1 MDINMLP
8 PVNFEDTQT
17 AFAAKSNWQ
26 LRKSYQLFK
35 LFSSETLVSLGA
47 RLTPLALKFHLPI
60 SPFIKHTVY
69 EQFCGGETLKECEV
83 TIEQLGN
90 SNIKTILDYGIEGKA
105 TEQEYEAT
113 CQHKLDTIRF
123 AKNKKNVTVMSAKVT
138 GLGRFELLEK
148 IHAGKK
154 LLASE
159 EKEYTKLKERL
170 HKISK
175 ACKDADIQIYW
186 DAEETWIQ
194 QPIDDLID
202 ELMQHYNTEK
212 AIVFNTIQLYC
223 KNRLAYLMEAHQQA
237 AKKGYVYGAK
247 LVRGAY
253 MEKERERAKKMRYPS
268 PIHENK
274 QAVDRDYNAAIEYSL
289 KNLDT
294 LSFCCASHNEYSNQY
309 LAKRIDEKDIP
320 RNHAHITFGQL
331 FGMGENLTFNL
342 GAANY
347 NALKLIPYGPVK
359 DVIPYLL
366 RRAQENS
373 SVGGQV
379 SRELMLLKKELDRR
393 HK

>member
-1 MDINMLP
+1 MDINTLSP
-8 PVNFEDTQT
+8 PNFEDTQI
-17 AFAAKSNWQ
+17 AFAAKSDWQ

-35 LFSSETLVSLGA
+35 LFSSEALVSLGTKF
-47 RLTPLALKFHLPI
+47 TPLALKFHLPI
-60 SPFIKHTVY
+60 TPFIKHTVY
-69 EQFCGGETLKECEV
+69 EQFCGGETIAECEK
-83 TIEQLGN
+83 TINSLGA

-105 TEQEYEAT
+105 TEQEYDAV
-113 CQHKLDTIRF
+113 CKHKLDIIQF
-123 AKNKKNVTVMSAKVT
+123 AKRNKYVTVMSAKVT
-138 GLGRFELLEK
+138 GLARFALLEK
-148 IHAGKK
+148 LHAGKK
-154 LLASE
+154 LLAAE
-159 EKEYTKLKERL
+159 EKEWQRVKERI
-170 HKISK
+170 HTISK
-175 ACKDADIQIYW
+175 ACKEADIQIYW

-237 AKKGYVYGAK
+237 VKSGYVYGAK

-253 MEKERERAKKMRYPS
+253 MEKERERATKMRYPS

-274 QAVDRDYNAAIEYSL
+274 QAVDRDYNAAIDYCL

-294 LSFCCASHNEYSNQY
+294 LSFCCASHNEYSNAY
-309 LAKRIDEKDIP
+309 LAKRIDEKGIP

-331 FGMGENLTFNL
+331 YGMGENLTFNL
-342 GAANY
+342 AAAGY

-393 HK
+393 HR

>member
-1 MDINMLP
+1 MDINTLP
-8 PVNFEDTQT
+8 ALNFEDTEI

-35 LFSSETLVSLGA
+35 LFSSQTLVSLGTKF
-47 RLTPLALKFHLPI
+47 TPLALKFHLPI
-60 SPFIKHTVY
+60 APFIKHTVY
-69 EQFCGGETLKECEV
+69 EQFCGGETLKECEI

-105 TEQEYEAT
+105 TEDEYEAT
-113 CQHKLDTIRF
+113 CKHKLETIQYTK
-123 AKNKKNVTVMSAKVT
+123 ANKNVTVISAKVT

-148 IHAGKK
+148 IQAGKK
-154 LLASE
+154 LFASE
-159 EKEYTKLKERL
+159 EKEFERLKIRL

-175 ACKDADIQIYW
+175 ACKEADIQIYW

-194 QPIDDLID
+194 NPLDELID
-202 ELMQHYNTEK
+202 ELMQNYNTK
-212 AIVFNTIQLYC
+212 KVIVFNTLQLYC
-223 KNRLAYLMEAHQQA
+223 KNRLAYLMNAHQKA

-253 MEKERERAKKMRYPS
+253 MEKERERAKKMHYPS
-268 PIHENK
+268 PIHESK
-274 QAVDRDYNAAIEYSL
+274 LAVDRDYNAAIDYCL

-309 LAKRIDEKDIP
+309 LAKRIDEKGIP

-331 FGMGENLTFNL
+331 YGMGENLTFNL
-342 GAANY
+342 AAAGY

-379 SRELMLLKKELDRR
+379 SRELMLLKKEITRR
-393 HK
+393 NQ

>member
-1 MDINMLP
+1 MDINTLP
-8 PVNFEDTQT
+8 ALNFEDTKI
-17 AFAAKSNWQ
+17 AFASKSNWQ

-35 LFSSETLVSLGA
+35 LLSSETVVSLSTKF
-47 RLTPLALKFHLPI
+47 TPLALKFHLPI
-60 SPFIKHTVY
+60 APLIKHTVY

-83 TIEQLGN
+83 TIERLGN
-90 SNIKTILDYGIEGKA
+90 SSIKTILDYGIEGKA
-105 TEQEYEAT
+105 TEDEYEAT
-113 CQHKLDTIRF
+113 CQHKLETIKYTK
-123 AKNKKNVTVMSAKVT
+123 ANSNVTVISAKVT

-148 IHAGKK
+148 IQAGKK
-154 LLASE
+154 LFASE
-159 EKEYTKLKERL
+159 EKEFERLKERL

-175 ACKDADIQIYW
+175 ACKEADIQIYW

-194 QPIDDLID
+194 KPLDDLIN
-202 ELMQHYNTEK
+202 ELMQHYNAEK
-212 AIVFNTIQLYC
+212 VIVFNTIQLYC

-237 AKKGYVYGAK
+237 AKKKYVYGAK

-274 QAVDRDYNAAIEYSL
+274 VAVDRDYNAAIDYCL

-309 LAKRIDEKDIP
+309 LAKRIDEKGIP
-320 RNHAHITFGQL
+320 RNHSNITFGQL
-331 FGMGENLTFNL
+331 YGMGENLTFNL
-342 GAANY
+342 AAAGY

-379 SRELMLLKKELDRR
+379 SRELMLLKKEIERR
-393 HK
+393 NQ